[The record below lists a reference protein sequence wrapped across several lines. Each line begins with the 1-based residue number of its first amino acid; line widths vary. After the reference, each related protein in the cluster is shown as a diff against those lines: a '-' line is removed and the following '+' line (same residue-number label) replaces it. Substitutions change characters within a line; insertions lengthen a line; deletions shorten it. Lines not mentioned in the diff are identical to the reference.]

1 MKDDLASAATWPAL
15 PFADWR
21 DTAVTLHMW
30 TQIIGKIRMTQSPWL
45 NHSWHVTLYVTPRG
59 MTTGPI
65 PHGERTFS
73 IDFDFIAHQLR
84 IHTCD
89 GGDETIPLVPQDT
102 ADFYHAVMSALV
114 DLGYPVAINATPNEV
129 AEAIPFPEDRV
140 HKSYDGDAANRFW
153 RVLFQADRVFKQFR
167 ADFSGKSSP
176 VHFFW
181 GSFDLAV
188 TRFSGREAPDHP
200 GGLPNMPLWVA
211 QEAYSHEVSSAGFW
225 PGGDVFPEPIFYSYA
240 YPTPQGFSEASV
252 AASVA
257 PNDAYWL
264 DAMGEFVLPLDVVRN
279 SDTPDETLLEF
290 LRSTFDAAATL
301 GDWDLS
307 EYRRRH
313 FPHGE

>member
-1 MKDDLASAATWPAL
+1 MNDDSAIAEPWPAL

-21 DTAVTLHMW
+21 ETAATLHMW
-30 TQIIGKIRMTQSPWL
+30 TQIIGKIRLTQSPWL

-59 MTTGPI
+59 MTTGTI

-73 IDFDFIAHQLR
+73 VDFDFIAHQLR

-89 GGDETIPLVPQDT
+89 GGDESIPLAPQDT
-102 ADFYHAVMSALV
+102 ADFYQAVMSTLD

-129 AEAIPFPEDRV
+129 EEAIPFPEDRI
-140 HKSYDGDAANRFW
+140 HKSYDADAANRFW

-211 QEAYSHEVSSAGFW
+211 QASGPVATRFRNPFSTRM
-225 PGGDVFPEPIFYSYA
+225 
-240 YPTPQGFSEASV
+240 PTPRRKASV
-252 AASVA
+252 RHRWRLKARTGWTRWAS
-257 PNDAYWL
+257 
-264 DAMGEFVLPLDVVRN
+264 
-279 SDTPDETLLEF
+279 SCC
-290 LRSTFDAAATL
+290 RSTSYEAPTIRTRSCSNSCAAH
-301 GDWDLS
+301 S
-307 EYRRRH
+307 MPRRRSATGISASTGGGISRTASS
-313 FPHGE
+313 FSS

>member
-1 MKDDLASAATWPAL
+1 MNDDNDSTANWPAL
-15 PFADWR
+15 PYDDWR
-21 DTAVTLHMW
+21 ETAATLHMW
-30 TQIIGKIRMTQSPWL
+30 TQIVGKIRMTQSPWL

-59 MTTGPI
+59 MTTGTI
-65 PHGERTFS
+65 PHGDRTFS
-73 IDFDFIAHQLR
+73 IDFDFIAHELLIR
-84 IHTCD
+84 TCE
-89 GGDETIPLVPQDT
+89 GREKAIALEPQDT
-102 ADFYHAVMSALV
+102 ADFYHAVMSAL
-114 DLGYPVAINATPNEV
+114 DGLDYPVAINATPNEV
-129 AEAIPFPEDRV
+129 EDAIPFAEDRV
-140 HKSYDGDAANRFW
+140 HNAYDADAANRFW
-153 RVLFQADRVFKQFR
+153 RVLFQADRVFTQFR
-167 ADFSGKSSP
+167 ADFSGKASP

-225 PGGDVFPEPIFYSYA
+225 PGSDAFPEPIFYAYA
-240 YPTPQGFSEASV
+240 YPAPPGFS

-257 PNDAYWL
+257 PKQAYWL
-264 DAMGEFVLPLDVVRN
+264 DALGEFVLPLDAVRT
-279 SDTPDETLLEF
+279 SATPDETLLDF

-313 FPHGE
+313 FPHGV